1 MRTPYH
7 DRLHGTTRHPG
18 RERNGGHDRSPG
30 VRLLGFGSVF
40 GYVGLYWVKGVGRC
54 YVYSR
59 RQSRLAVLETDR
71 GTVLVGAEPT
81 EELLD
86 ALTR

>member
-1 MRTPYH
+1 MLCVLAPTIA
-7 DRLHGTTRHPG
+7 PG
-18 RERNGGHDRSPG
+18 R
-30 VRLLGFGSVF
+30 
-40 GYVGLYWVKGVGRC
+40 
-54 YVYSR
+54 
-59 RQSRLAVLETDR
+59 LETDR